1 MKRKHFMY
9 LTMATLLLNSCTPK
23 ETNPFLTEYT
33 TPYQV
38 PPFDEIKTE
47 HYLPAI
53 EAGFKQ
59 QIAEIE
65 AIINN
70 TDEPDFKNTIEA
82 LEFSGKILG
91 KVNGVLDNLTSSHYT
106 EELLAVSRQIA
117 PLASQHGDNISMNP
131 TLFQKVKAVYEKRD
145 ALNLNTEELKLVEE
159 TYKNFERG
167 GANLSAEEQEKMKAI
182 NEELSLL
189 SIKFRDNSNKDGNA
203 FMLVLE
209 NEADLAGLP
218 QGTLDAAAMAAK
230 HHEMD
235 GKWVVTLDNPSRIP
249 FLQYSSRR
257 DLREK
262 VYSAYIQRGNN
273 DNEFDNKEVLRRIL
287 SLRVQKAN
295 LLGFKTHADYVLEKR
310 MAQNPEEIFELCNQL
325 MERANIAAKKE
336 VKELQKMITNSGEKF
351 KLASWDWSFYTE
363 KLRKQRYDL
372 DEEEL
377 RPYFELNNVR
387 NGVFEVS
394 TKLFDITFKERTD
407 IPTYHPEASVY
418 EVSDLENN
426 TIGILYMDF
435 HPRASKNSGAWM
447 NAYRKQYRKDGVR
460 IPPVITVVCNFSKP
474 TETTP
479 ALLTFDEV
487 STLFHEFGHALHGLL
502 SQCEYASLSGTS
514 VPRDFVELPSQI
526 MENWASEP
534 EVLKMFAKH
543 YKTGEVIPMELIKK
557 MEASSKFNQGFT
569 VSEFQAAALLDMYW
583 HTLESSEIPEVTE
596 FEKNVRAKIGL
607 IPEIDYRYRTTYF
620 NHIFASGYSAGY
632 YSYTW
637 AEILDADA
645 FEAFKETS
653 LFDKQT
659 AAKFKKNILEGG
671 GVVDAMDMYVNFRGR
686 KPSIDALLLRK
697 GI

>member
-9 LTMATLLLNSCTPK
+9 LTMAALLLNSCTPK
-23 ETNPFLTEYT
+23 ETNPFLTEYK

-38 PPFDEIKTE
+38 PPFNEIKIE
-47 HYLPAI
+47 HYLPAV
-53 EAGFKQ
+53 ETGFKQ

-65 AIINN
+65 TITNN
-70 TDEPDFKNTIEA
+70 SNEPDFKNTIEA
-82 LEFSGKILG
+82 LELSGQILG
-91 KVNGVLDNLTSSHYT
+91 KVNGVLYNLTSSDYT

-117 PLASQHGDNISMNP
+117 PLASQHEDNISMNP
-131 TLFQKVKAVYEKRD
+131 ALFQKVKAVYEKRD
-145 ALNLNTEELKLVEE
+145 ALNLNTEQLKLVEE

-218 QGTLDAAAMAAK
+218 QGTLDAAAMSAK
-230 HHEMD
+230 HHGMD

-287 SLRVQKAN
+287 SLRVKKAN

-310 MAQNPEEIFELCNQL
+310 MARNPEEIFDLCEQL

-351 KLASWDWSFYTE
+351 KLAPWDWWFYTE

-387 NGVFEVS
+387 NGVFDVA
-394 TKLFDITFKERTD
+394 TKLYDITFKERTD
-407 IPTYHPEASVY
+407 IPT
-418 EVSDLENN
+418 
-426 TIGILYMDF
+426 
-435 HPRASKNSGAWM
+435 
-447 NAYRKQYRKDGVR
+447 
-460 IPPVITVVCNFSKP
+460 
-474 TETTP
+474 
-479 ALLTFDEV
+479 
-487 STLFHEFGHALHGLL
+487 
-502 SQCEYASLSGTS
+502 
-514 VPRDFVELPSQI
+514 
-526 MENWASEP
+526 
-534 EVLKMFAKH
+534 
-543 YKTGEVIPMELIKK
+543 
-557 MEASSKFNQGFT
+557 
-569 VSEFQAAALLDMYW
+569 
-583 HTLESSEIPEVTE
+583 
-596 FEKNVRAKIGL
+596 
-607 IPEIDYRYRTTYF
+607 
-620 NHIFASGYSAGY
+620 
-632 YSYTW
+632 
-637 AEILDADA
+637 
-645 FEAFKETS
+645 
-653 LFDKQT
+653 
-659 AAKFKKNILEGG
+659 
-671 GVVDAMDMYVNFRGR
+671 
-686 KPSIDALLLRK
+686 
-697 GI
+697 